1 MLPKI
6 KFQITTPEKIAFQ
19 DEVEA
24 VSLPTENGEITILA
38 HHIPLVTNLVP
49 GEIIIKK
56 DMEKTSLAV
65 SGGLVQV
72 NAASEVLVLA
82 DTAEHALEI
91 DLQRAEEARL
101 RAQEMLQEKKE
112 DAEDYA
118 LLSAKLQ
125 KELVRLKVAKKHHS
139 KKINLDD

>member
-6 KFQITTPEKIAFQ
+6 KFQITTPERIVFQ

-24 VSLPTENGEITILA
+24 VSLPTENGEITVLA
-38 HHIPLVTNLVP
+38 HHIPLVTNLVA

-56 DMEKTSLAV
+56 SGEKISLAV
-65 SGGLVQV
+65 SGGLVRV
-72 NAASEVLVLA
+72 NATSEVLVLA

-101 RAQEMLQEKKE
+101 RAQEMLDEKKE

-139 KKINLDD
+139 KKINFND